1 MTSPLPRWLMLRY
14 ARLWRTFGESEFT
27 FRQAGSALSE
37 DPHRVSVILSELK
50 KRGWL
55 TVSIDP
61 ADSRRRIYRLRNPIK
76 CVEELGE
83 EAWAR

>member
-14 ARLWRTFGESEFT
+14 AKLWRAFGESEFT
-27 FRQAGSALSE
+27 FSQAGDVLSE
-37 DPHRVSVILSELK
+37 GSHRLSVVLSELK
-50 KRGWL
+50 RRGWL

-61 ADSRRRIYRLRNPIK
+61 SDSRRRIYKLRNPTE